1 MADQSQFSILTF
13 QRRPGHWRAA
23 INRKDRTAINM
34 GGVMLKSF
42 VTSVDCES
50 EQEAEKSA
58 QKAIRQI

>member
-23 INRKDRTAINM
+23 ISRKDRTAINM

-42 VTSVDCES
+42 VTSEDFES